1 MYEWNGLHDWYKAL
15 GGIVMSRFNIIFKQ
29 YIQYYLYLLIILGIL
44 YLLIPRPFILGLMVG
59 TCGSLVNTYIFESYL
74 AKAKQYDSMSIS
86 TGNIWRYLVAIIV
99 CLIWFFFKGHINI
112 IGVLIGLMISYI
124 VIILRPLLKRE

>member
-1 MYEWNGLHDWYKAL
+1 
-15 GGIVMSRFNIIFKQ
+15 MSRFYIIFKQ
-29 YIQYYLYLLIILGIL
+29 YIQYYLYLLIVLGIL
-44 YLLIPRPFILGLMVG
+44 YLIIPRPFILGLMIG

-74 AKAKQYDSMSIS
+74 AKAQQQDAIHIS
-86 TGNIWRYLVAIIV
+86 TGNIWISCSNHCVFV
-99 CLIWFFFKGHINI
+99 MVFFKDHINI

>member
-1 MYEWNGLHDWYKAL
+1 
-15 GGIVMSRFNIIFKQ
+15 MSRFYIIFKQ
-29 YIQYYLYLLIILGIL
+29 YIQYYLYILIVLGIL
-44 YLLIPRPFILGLMVG
+44 YLIIPRPFILGLMIG

-74 AKAKQYDSMSIS
+74 AKAQQQDAIHIS
-86 TGNIWRYLVAIIV
+86 TGNIWRYLVAIIA
-99 CLIWFFFKGHINI
+99 CLLWFFFKDHINI